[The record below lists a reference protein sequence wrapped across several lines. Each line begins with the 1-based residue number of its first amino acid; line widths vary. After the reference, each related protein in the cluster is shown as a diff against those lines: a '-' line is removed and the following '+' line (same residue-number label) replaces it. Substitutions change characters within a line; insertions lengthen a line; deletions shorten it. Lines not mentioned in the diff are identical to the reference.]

1 MRHARRPVPRHVR
14 LSSLLGRML
23 AEWLLE
29 DGESP
34 WNERFTV
41 TRVELTADG
50 SLARVFILDRLEG
63 DPDADTEAGLAWLR
77 KSEGELRGQIG
88 RELRLRRV
96 PRLQFRY
103 DDAWSGAAALGATF
117 VQLADEAAEATEAA
131 DESPTPMPTPT
142 EGPEPGDAE

>member
-14 LSSLLGRML
+14 LSSLLVRML
-23 AEWLLE
+23 AQWLLE

-63 DPDADTEAGLAWLR
+63 NPDADTEAGLAWLR

-117 VQLADEAAEATEAA
+117 VQLADETRSEPAAESEDAGPDAA
-131 DESPTPMPTPT
+131 
-142 EGPEPGDAE
+142 EPGDAE